1 MIKALDFWI
10 FGIFGY
16 PLQDASLIH
25 TLDYFWGNQIS
36 FKKKIRTCDCATKT
50 SNLRFSLQNPPEN
63 AQLEIVCKR
72 TFSYFSLHLE
82 YSFYSSK
89 KKAFTVTPVNTMSDF
104 ADISLFYYTVILK
117 VEFWWNMKKIT
128 CFSCTFLLKP
138 IMLNY

>member
-89 KKAFTVTPVNTMSDF
+89 KKHSQWPLLTPCLTLLTSPYFTIQWYSKLSSDEIWRKLHVLV
-104 ADISLFYYTVILK
+104 ALF
-117 VEFWWNMKKIT
+117 
-128 CFSCTFLLKP
+128 C
-138 IMLNY
+138 